1 MIFIVVGSQEPF
13 DRLVSAVDTWATS
26 AGYTDIF
33 AQIANAS
40 YLPKN
45 FNYTRFMDPAE
56 FNEKFKAASL
66 IVAHAGMGT
75 ILQALQFSK
84 PIIVL
89 PRLLKYH
96 ETRNDHQVSTAK
108 SLGKLG
114 YVRDVYN
121 ETELFDML
129 NNRTSIHA
137 APPIGS
143 GASETLLQS
152 IRVFLSSCERQI
164 MSNE

>member
-1 MIFIVVGSQEPF
+1 MIFLVVGTQEPF
-13 DRLVSAVDTWATS
+13 DRLVSAVDKWSTAT
-26 AGYTDIF
+26 GYNDIF
-33 AQIANAS
+33 GQIANAS
-40 YLPKN
+40 YLPEN
-45 FNYTRFMDPAE
+45 FNYARFIDPEA
-56 FNEKFKAASL
+56 FNEKFKFASL
-66 IVAHAGMGT
+66 IVAHAGMGV

-129 NNRTSIHA
+129 NNRNSIYP

-143 GASETLLQS
+143 GASESLLQF
-152 IRVFLSSCERQI
+152 IKNFLTSCKT
-164 MSNE
+164 

>member
-1 MIFIVVGSQEPF
+1 MILLIVGAQEPF
-13 DRLVSAVDTWATS
+13 NRLVSAMDKWAAATGCS
-26 AGYTDIF
+26 DIF
-33 AQIANAS
+33 GQIANAT
-40 YLPKN
+40 YRPAN
-45 FNYTRFMDPAE
+45 FNYTHFIDPAE
-56 FNEKFKAASL
+56 FNEIFQAASL

-89 PRLLKYH
+89 PRMLKYH

-121 ETELFDML
+121 EEELFEEL
-129 NNRTSIHA
+129 NNYTSIHP
-137 APPIGS
+137 APPIGP
-143 GASETLLQS
+143 GASKRLLSS
-152 IRVFLSSCERQI
+152 IRNFLTLIENKR
-164 MSNE
+164 

>member
-1 MIFIVVGSQEPF
+1 MILVVVGTQEPF
-13 DRLVSAVDTWATS
+13 DRLVKAVDTWAAS
-26 AGYTDIF
+26 SGYTDIF
-33 AQIANAS
+33 GQIANAE

-45 FNYTRFMDPAE
+45 FNYTRFIDPGE
-56 FNEKFKAASL
+56 FNEKFKTASV

-114 YVRDVYN
+114 YVKDVYN
-121 ETELFDML
+121 ETELFDVL
-129 NNRTSIHA
+129 NNRNSILPS
-137 APPIGS
+137 PPIGP
-143 GASETLLQS
+143 GASETLLQT
-152 IRVFLSSCERQI
+152 IREFLTSAEK
-164 MSNE
+164 